1 MGINQG
7 PISLDQK
14 YTQGSGHVFLTGIQ
28 ALVRL
33 PMAQIRRDRANGLK
47 TAGFVSGYR
56 GSPLGG
62 YDQQL
67 FAARKHLDQYNIKF
81 QPGVNED
88 LAATAIWGSQ
98 QLNLSKGA
106 NYDGIVGI
114 WYGKGPGVDRCGDV
128 FRHGNAAGSAKDGGV
143 LCLAGDDH
151 GAKSSTV
158 PHQSDH
164 AFISALM
171 PYLYP
176 SSIHEMIEMGLL
188 GIAMS
193 RYSGCWV
200 GMKVITETVETTA
213 EVDLSDEM
221 KPFII
226 PTDFEMPP
234 GGLNLRWP
242 DDRYDQDRRLQDYK
256 GFAAIAFARANKV
269 NRITMDSPNAR
280 FGIMASGKS
289 YEDIRQALRE
299 LGITP
304 DVAAKIGLRLYKIG
318 MPWPL
323 EPQGVREFAVGLEEI
338 FIVEERREIVE
349 NQVKQELFNW
359 RDDVRPRIVGK
370 MDEHDKRF
378 LTFAAELSVAS
389 LASSLTE
396 RLLRLNL
403 NPEIAEMLRA
413 KADWFNGREATQ
425 MQAVSPVTRTPYFC
439 SGCPHNTSTKVPE
452 GSRAF
457 AGIGCHFMALW
468 MDRNTETFTHMG
480 GEGVPWVGVAP
491 FTNEQHV
498 FANLG
503 DGTYFHSGSL
513 AIRQAVASG
522 ANITYKILYN
532 DATAMTG
539 GQHVDGE
546 LTPQQI
552 TFQLHAEGIR
562 EIYLVSEN
570 PHLYPVADIAPGAK
584 VAHRDEL
591 DAVMKACRQVK
602 GASAIVFVQTCAAE
616 KRRRRKRGLMEDPAR
631 RVLINP
637 AVCEGCGD
645 CSVQS
650 NCISVEPL
658 ETEFG
663 RKRTINQSACNKD
676 YSCLK
681 GFCPSFVTIDG
692 GTLRRRAPSG
702 LENKAAGDLGELP
715 EPASKPALD
724 RPYNVAVG
732 GVGGTGVL
740 TIGALLG
747 MAAHIEGKASM
758 ILDMSGLAQK
768 GGAVLSHVRLSEHT
782 ADVTCSRIVTGTA
795 DLVIAADEV
804 VAASKETMTLC
815 ELSRTAGVINSHVIP
830 TADFILNR
838 DFNFQSRKVNHVL
851 ETALRK
857 DSAFVDF
864 TRPAETLLGDA
875 IATNMMMMGYAYQR
889 GLLPLSAAA
898 IEQAIE
904 VNGVAIKMNTQA
916 FRLGRLA
923 AADPARIEAM
933 MKGHDEATSAKSL
946 DSMSL
951 DEIIAHRTAHLAAY
965 QNEKLAARYQ
975 ALVKQVRDAAL
986 DRGFGEQLP
995 RAVAIN
1001 YAKLLAYKDEYEV
1014 ARLYT
1019 DGHFEQQLRD
1029 QFDGDFRIS
1038 FNLAPPILGGGK
1050 DALGRPKKR
1059 AFGTWMMPVFKLLAR
1074 MRWLRGTPLDI
1085 FGHSAD
1091 RRLERDLIA
1100 GYEKDVA
1107 TVLGLLSAANH
1118 DAAVEL
1124 LSLPDRIRGYG
1135 PVKEKAVRDAQV
1147 RYAQLAADL
1156 ANPPPAPRQ
1165 IAAE

>member
-33 PMAQIRRDRANGLK
+33 PMAQIRRDRAAGLN
-47 TAGFVSGYR
+47 TAGFISGYR

-67 FAARKHLDQYNIKF
+67 FAARKHLEQYNIKF

-98 QLNLSKGA
+98 QLNLSPGA
-106 NYDGIVGI
+106 KHDGVVGI

-128 FRHGNAAGSAKDGGV
+128 FRHGNAAGSAKNGGV

-213 EVDLSDEM
+213 EIDLTDEM
-221 KPFII
+221 TPFVI
-226 PTDFEMPP
+226 PTDFELPE

-242 DDRYDQDRRLQDYK
+242 DDRFAQDRRLQDYK

-269 NRITMDSPNAR
+269 NRVTMDSPNAR
-280 FGIMASGKS
+280 YGIMASGKS

-299 LGITP
+299 LGVTP
-304 DVAAKIGLRLYKIG
+304 EVAAKIGLRLYKIG

-323 EPQGVREFAVGLEEI
+323 EPEGVRQFAVGLEEI
-338 FIVEERREIVE
+338 FIIEERREIVE

-359 RDDVRPRIVGK
+359 RDDVRPRIIGK
-370 MDEHDKRF
+370 MDDHDKRF
-378 LTFAAELSVAS
+378 LPFAEELSVAS

-403 NPEIAEMLRA
+403 NPEIAAMLRA
-413 KADWFNGREATQ
+413 KADWFNGRQASQ
-425 MQAVSPVTRTPYFC
+425 MQAVAPITRTPYFC

-468 MDRNTETFTHMG
+468 MDRSTETFTHMG

-491 FTNEQHV
+491 FTREEHV

-503 DGTYFHSGSL
+503 DGTYFHSGIL
-513 AIRQAVASG
+513 AIRQAVSSG

-546 LTPQQI
+546 LSPQQI

-570 PHLYPVADIAPGAK
+570 PDAYPASEIAPGVK
-584 VAHRDEL
+584 TAHRDEL
-591 DAVMKACRQVK
+591 DTVQKTLRKVK

-616 KRRRRKRGLMEDPAR
+616 KRRRRKRGTLEDPAR
-631 RVLINP
+631 RVMINP

-658 ETEFG
+658 ETEMG
-663 RKRTINQSACNKD
+663 RKRTINQSTCNKD
-676 YSCLK
+676 YSCVK

-692 GTLRRRAPSG
+692 GKLRRRAPP
-702 LENKAAGDLGELP
+702 DLGSIGELP
-715 EPASKPALD
+715 EPASRPSLE

-795 DLVIAADEV
+795 DLVLAADEV
-804 VAASKETMTLC
+804 VAAAKDTIMLC
-815 ELSRTAGVINSHVIP
+815 ESGRTTGVINTHLIP
-830 TADFILNR
+830 IADFILNR
-838 DFNFQSRKVNHVL
+838 DFNFQARKVNHVL

-857 DSAFVDF
+857 DSSFFDF
-864 TRPAETLLGDA
+864 TKPAEVLLGDS
-875 IATNMMMMGYAYQR
+875 IATNMMMLGYAYQK
-889 GLLPLSAAA
+889 GLLPLSAKA

-904 VNGVAIKMNTQA
+904 VNGVAIKLNIQA
-916 FRLGRLA
+916 FQLGRLA
-923 AADPARIEAM
+923 AADPAKLIAM
-933 MKGHDEATSAKSL
+933 MKDQDETVAPKTL
-946 DSMSL
+946 DAMSL
-951 DEIIAHRTAHLAAY
+951 DEIIAHRTALLTDY
-965 QNEKLAARYQ
+965 QNAKLADRYG
-975 ALVKQVRDAAL
+975 ALVKQAHDAATTGGYG
-986 DRGFGEQLP
+986 DALP

-1014 ARLYT
+1014 ARLFT
-1019 DGHFEQQLRD
+1019 DGRFEKQLRD
-1029 QFDGDFRIS
+1029 QFEGDFKFS
-1038 FNLAPPILGGGK
+1038 FNLAPPFLSRGV
-1050 DALGRPKKR
+1050 DALGRPGKR
-1059 AFGTWMMPVFKLLAR
+1059 AFGSWMMTAFRILAK
-1074 MRWLRGTPLDI
+1074 MRGLRGTAFDI
-1085 FGHSAD
+1085 FGQTAD
-1091 RRLERDLIA
+1091 RKLERDLIA

-1107 TVLGLLSAANH
+1107 TVLGLLSPVTH
-1118 DAAVEL
+1118 DTAVEI

-1135 PVKEKAVRDAQV
+1135 PVKEKSVQDAKA

-1156 ANPPPAPRQ
+1156 VNPPPAPRQ
-1165 IAAE
+1165 LAAE